1 MFRCAAP
8 GYVRA
13 RERIGATV
21 MASMSAYQT
30 GGTVRVPGLA
40 RCIAGTKSGRA
51 AHTGATARD
60 SPSPG

>member
-51 AHTGATARD
+51 AL
-60 SPSPG
+60 